1 MQVFPLFLKGFFGLR
16 HFPLFTPRPEHRDM
30 PIHGRRLP
38 HISPRCLNLQRKLQQ
53 VPASPKCPWPGSH
66 CSLWSGSK
74 IPFPQGIVI
83 EPVLVLVTD
92 PVLDEVG
99 VLVCDGVF
107 DCELDNEIEL
117 VTVGTMLIETVNESD
132 IETLPD
138 LVGVAERDLDLVL
151 DRDFVF
157 ERERDLLRVG
167 VGLGPREPILVSV
180 FDLVTLVMN
189 GAPNDR
195 LGVLV
200 FDRDC
205 PDIRFDAV

>member
-1 MQVFPLFLKGFFGLR
+1 
-16 HFPLFTPRPEHRDM
+16 
-30 PIHGRRLP
+30 
-38 HISPRCLNLQRKLQQ
+38 
-53 VPASPKCPWPGSH
+53 
-66 CSLWSGSK
+66 LWSGSK